1 MKESYRKG
9 LATHPDPESCGT
21 AREGKVEALTGA
33 HAGKAMSR
41 EMCKLRDVDAVYRSG
56 RQQLC
61 SALSQA
67 PQAPA
72 RSKTLGMRGNSM
84 HENREIS
91 RSPRMM
97 DPAVAWGRLMA
108 DRPR

>member
-9 LATHPDPESCGT
+9 LATHPDPESCGV
-21 AREGKVEALTGA
+21 ACEGKVEALTGA

-41 EMCKLRDVDAVYRSG
+41 EMRLLRDVDALNWCG
-56 RQQLC
+56 RQQSC
-61 SALSQA
+61 SALSQVL
-67 PQAPA
+67 QAPA

-97 DPAVAWGRLMA
+97 DPAVAWGRPMA